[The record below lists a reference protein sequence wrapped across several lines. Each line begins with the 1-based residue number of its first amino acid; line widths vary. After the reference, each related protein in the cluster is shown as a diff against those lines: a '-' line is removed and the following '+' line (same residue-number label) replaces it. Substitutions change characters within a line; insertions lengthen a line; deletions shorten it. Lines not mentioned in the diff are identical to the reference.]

1 MFNSLRTAFRIQDLR
16 KRIFFTFWMLLILR
30 VGTHITVPGLNPA
43 AVQQLFTEGSIFNFL
58 DIFSGGAFKQFSI
71 LAMSITPYV
80 NASIIIN
87 LLTVIIPSWEK
98 MMKEGPEG
106 QKTINRYT
114 RYGTV
119 ILGLVTGFGMAYALR
134 NAIKTPNVWSY
145 ALITL
150 TLTAGTAF
158 VMWLGEQITDKGIGN
173 GISLIIFANIVSRLP
188 SGLATGW
195 ELVRTGRI
203 GVFNVL
209 GLLIIAGVVI
219 AGVIAIQE
227 GQRKVSVQYAKR
239 VVGRRQYGGNSAVI
253 PIKVNAAGVIPVIF
267 ASSVLSFLPT
277 IANFINKPWPWLKA
291 IANISYKGITYN
303 IIFFALIVFFTYF
316 YTAITFNPR
325 DMAQNMQK
333 YGGFIPGIRPGRPTS
348 DYLDRIVSRVT
359 LFGALFLGI
368 IAIMPNFVISV
379 TNIPGLYFGG
389 TSLLIVVGVALET
402 MKQIESHL
410 IMRQYQGFLK

>member
-1 MFNSLRTAFRIQDLR
+1 VFNSLRTAFRIQDLR

-43 AVQQLFTEGSIFNFL
+43 AIQQLFTEGSIFNFL

-87 LLTVIIPSWEK
+87 LLCVVIPSWEK
-98 MMKEGPEG
+98 MMKEPDG
-106 QKTINRYT
+106 QKVINRYT

-119 ILGLVTGFGMAYALR
+119 ILGVVTGFGMAYSLKS
-134 NAIKTPNVWSY
+134 AIITPGPWSY

-188 SGLATGW
+188 QGLASGFQMLRAGTIKW
-195 ELVRTGRI
+195 WS
-203 GVFNVL
+203 VL
-209 GLLIIAGVVI
+209 GLLAIGAVVI
-219 AGVIAIQE
+219 VAVIAIQE
-227 GQRKVSVQYAKR
+227 GSRKVPVQYAKR
-239 VVGRRQYGGNSAVI
+239 VVGRRQYGGNSAII

-267 ASSVLSFLPT
+267 ASSVLSFFPT

-291 IANISYKGITYN
+291 IANVKYSGVTYN
-303 IIFFALIVFFTYF
+303 VIFFVLIVFFTYF

-359 LFGALFLGI
+359 MFGALFLGI
-368 IAIMPNFVISV
+368 IAIMPNFVIKV
-379 TNIPGLYFGG
+379 TQIPGLYFGG